1 MIIPLEMIQIIL
13 KRKLMI
19 GCWNRNESNNY
30 MDFRGRNDIVSRIR
44 SGKLREVFHAMIS
57 IANQEERLEES
68 IEVVATRLQ
77 KLLLEPQPEDE
88 LWGWTLLSGARAY
101 ATLVNRHIK
110 KTNDFKYLDSLLDCL
125 QKMVTSRIT
134 RPMAGAVAALTFD
147 IPEHATRLLD
157 VLKELEKE
165 LIEDPDFEGKWHL
178 RTCIVAIEE
187 KKPPNKATLNE

>member
-1 MIIPLEMIQIIL
+1 MSE
-13 KRKLMI
+13 
-19 GCWNRNESNNY
+19 ENY
-30 MDFRGRNDIVSRIR
+30 GIR
-44 SGKLREVFHAMIS
+44 CIKSGNLRDLPSAMTF
-57 IANQEERLEES
+57 IASEEERVEES
-68 IEVVATRLQ
+68 IDVVAACLQ
-77 KLLLEPQPEDE
+77 KLLLEPQPQNDHWC
-88 LWGWTLLSGARAY
+88 LTLLSGARAY

-110 KTNDFKYLDSLLDCL
+110 RSNDFKYLDSLLDCL
-125 QKMVTSRIT
+125 QEIVMSRIT

-187 KKPPNKATLNE
+187 KKPPDKATLND